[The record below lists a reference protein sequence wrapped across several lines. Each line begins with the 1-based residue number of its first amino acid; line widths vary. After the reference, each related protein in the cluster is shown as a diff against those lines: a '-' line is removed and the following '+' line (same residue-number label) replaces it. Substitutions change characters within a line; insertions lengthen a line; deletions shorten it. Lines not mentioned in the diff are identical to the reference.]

1 MKMKFALIIIFFL
14 FSSGING
21 SRFARP
27 DNYQD
32 IMVLING
39 RALPAQSA
47 VNLPNIL
54 VTNKQTGQEIP
65 LRIGIRKILIGST
78 ENESENHGSG
88 GGGNDHGS
96 GGGGSNNHGSGGG
109 GNDHGSGGGGSNN
122 HGSGG
127 GGSNHGSSGGG
138 SDHDGKN
145 GSNGILVIEM

>member
-27 DNYQD
+27 DNYHD

-65 LRIGIRKILIGST
+65 LRIGIRKILT

-88 GGGNDHGS
+88 GGSSNNHGS
-96 GGGGSNNHGSGGG
+96 GDGGSNNHGSGGG

-127 GGSNHGSSGGG
+127 GSNHGSSGGG

-145 GSNGILVIEM
+145 GSNGILIIEM

>member
-1 MKMKFALIIIFFL
+1 
-14 FSSGING
+14 
-21 SRFARP
+21 
-27 DNYQD
+27 
-32 IMVLING
+32 MVLING

-65 LRIGIRKILIGST
+65 LRIGIRKILTGST

-96 GGGGSNNHGSGGG
+96 GGGSNHGSGGG
-109 GNDHGSGGGGSNN
+109 GNDHGSGGGGSND
-122 HGSGG
+122 HGNGG

-145 GSNGILVIEM
+145 GSNGILIIEM